1 MVPQITLLV
10 VLMPLMAWGALSSR
24 ALNELY
30 ALQAEIRET
39 NEAIHAGPAPD
50 GCVPAAPPDVRLE
63 KKTKF
68 RQLDTRRKFKLPAG
82 TRLTLLAHQS
92 RGFVLLNGNDTL
104 RVESPR
110 KLTTPWARQLLSW
123 RRDSL
128 ECRLSASR
136 ALNGW
141 RLERDLSD
149 RELAETDTI
158 ERLYRRPGTH
168 QKLEPIQVIHG
179 SVLPDWQDSLFCQ
192 RFSVPDSLQF
202 SSEPWGPGS
211 LPALGTDGLPA
222 VLQFDGL
229 QDDWLA
235 FHRLDTGARLFC
247 HRERAARRFPPEQA
261 ADLQRW
267 SALDAERSLAA
278 RRYRLL
284 QRWEAPL
291 VEQILAGL
299 VWKGMNVEM
308 LDEALGL
315 PSREIVQGSTVIR
328 EYARGNQVILVDGR
342 VTQVEQAGHP

>member
-82 TRLTLLAHQS
+82 THLTLLAHQS
-92 RGFVLLNGNDTL
+92 SGFVLLKGNDTL

-149 RELAETDTI
+149 RELRSLI
-158 ERLYRRPGTH
+158 EQNKVCLGGNRRLRIYG
-168 QKLEPIQVIHG
+168 
-179 SVLPDWQDSLFCQ
+179 
-192 RFSVPDSLQF
+192 
-202 SSEPWGPGS
+202 
-211 LPALGTDGLPA
+211 
-222 VLQFDGL
+222 
-229 QDDWLA
+229 
-235 FHRLDTGARLFC
+235 RLDCSSGKRMK
-247 HRERAARRFPPEQA
+247 RENRVFFLSKQQA
-261 ADLQRW
+261 VEVGYRPCGHCMK
-267 SALDAERSLAA
+267 AE
-278 RRYRLL
+278 YR
-284 QRWEAPL
+284 QW
-291 VEQILAGL
+291 IC
-299 VWKGMNVEM
+299 
-308 LDEALGL
+308 
-315 PSREIVQGSTVIR
+315 STNR
-328 EYARGNQVILVDGR
+328 
-342 VTQVEQAGHP
+342 